1 LQVLFYN
8 LDDNKVYQWGNL
20 FVKSKVAS
28 KSDSDMQEIKADDLF
43 DGKEVMSISAKFKLA
58 GAIVKH

>member
-1 LQVLFYN
+1 
-8 LDDNKVYQWGNL
+8 L
-20 FVKSKVAS
+20 FVKSKLAS
-28 KSDSDMQEIKADDLF
+28 RSDSDMQEIKANEMF